1 MSTISYTFT
10 RGDASGTRPR
20 VTSQTSTTSVFTRT
34 SYASMWERKPLSS
47 SSSMTTVSKAD
58 SDDASEPVKERSPH
72 LQDVIAA
79 YRHTQEIEAINA
91 RRLHKQSSQLER
103 YEVLRAAGRELGK
116 LQRSSGQPVVPLVL
130 ISCEEED
137 IKTWESSFTSD
148 AAPRE
153 YIGQLVDYYGPP
165 AIPSPHLLSPHKPA
179 RSTHV
184 TEPQD
189 EEEEEQ
195 DSLLDQL
202 LGLRSANGNDND
214 TLVLKADNL
223 HVSTADEAL
232 DLDDLLVQTESLPV
246 VKLPKVARVKDAQPK
261 RICQSAF
268 INNED
273 TLDLEDLIA
282 TGFDAAP
289 SLLAVAMPV
298 EVAKQVH
305 SRPGRISKRD
315 ASKKRATKEG
325 PSKKRRAV
333 KEVDSVKI
341 LDEISARLETIDD
354 GFTDLRNDID
364 AFDAKIKA
372 FQAELSLSLGDSA

>member
-1 MSTISYTFT
+1 
-10 RGDASGTRPR
+10 
-20 VTSQTSTTSVFTRT
+20 
-34 SYASMWERKPLSS
+34 
-47 SSSMTTVSKAD
+47 
-58 SDDASEPVKERSPH
+58 
-72 LQDVIAA
+72 
-79 YRHTQEIEAINA
+79 
-91 RRLHKQSSQLER
+91 
-103 YEVLRAAGRELGK
+103 
-116 LQRSSGQPVVPLVL
+116 
-130 ISCEEED
+130 
-137 IKTWESSFTSD
+137 
-148 AAPRE
+148 
-153 YIGQLVDYYGPP
+153 
-165 AIPSPHLLSPHKPA
+165 
-179 RSTHV
+179 
-184 TEPQD
+184 
-189 EEEEEQ
+189 
-195 DSLLDQL
+195 LLDQL
-202 LGLRSANGNDND
+202 LGLPSAND

-268 INNED
+268 SNNED

-354 GFTDLRNDID
+354 GFKDLRNDID